1 MYCTYKFSGLRNEP
15 PVGLSGSG
23 AEFATLKNAIKWM
36 KLEHDYLNFSYI
48 SAGSGDKFIIGMTPA
63 GKQFKTE
70 EHDRIVQPYEYY

>member
-1 MYCTYKFSGLRNEP
+1 MTYCTYKLAGLALAPECHIMP
-15 PVGLSGSG
+15 DASFGS
-23 AEFATLKNAIKWM
+23 LKNAIKWM
-36 KLEHDYLNFSYI
+36 KLEHDGLNFSYI